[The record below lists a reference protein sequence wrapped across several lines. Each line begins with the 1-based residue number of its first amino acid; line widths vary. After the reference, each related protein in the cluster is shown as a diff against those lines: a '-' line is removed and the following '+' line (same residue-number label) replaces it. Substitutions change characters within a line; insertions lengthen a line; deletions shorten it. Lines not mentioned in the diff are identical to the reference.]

1 MGGKV
6 CLFGR
11 TQADSRLRGRS
22 EDVLIAR
29 SRGRVQADPGDVGRP
44 GGNESGELA
53 GEHGGLGKYDQAMR
67 ETAIVYKR
75 RGQWL
80 KVKVDVD
87 MDKSADGELQQR
99 SPRIADANR
108 LCFGFQGPNVPR

>member
-1 MGGKV
+1 MGGKN

-11 TQADSRLRGRS
+11 TQADSRLRGRG

-29 SRGRVQADPGDVGRP
+29 SRGRVQANPGDVGRP
-44 GGNESGELA
+44 GGNESGKLA
-53 GEHGGLGKYDQAMR
+53 GEHRGLSLYDQAMR
-67 ETAIVYKR
+67 ETAIFYKR

-87 MDKSADGELQQR
+87 MDRSADGELLQQI
-99 SPRIADANR
+99 PRIADANR